1 MISPTIH
8 LNGTSREQLV
18 REYRELQAAYY
29 RVIEAEVDLTV
40 HGRDYYPQGE
50 HAYRQARWA
59 YLSRTSAA
67 RRAYE
72 DVSAIVDLLE
82 TTP

>member
-1 MISPTIH
+1 MIKPTLH
-8 LNGTSREQLV
+8 LNGTSRGQLL

-29 RVIEAEVDLTV
+29 RVMEAEANLTV

-50 HAYRQARWA
+50 HAYAQAREA
-59 YLSRTSAA
+59 YVFRTSAA

-72 DVSAIVDLLE
+72 DVSAIVECLE